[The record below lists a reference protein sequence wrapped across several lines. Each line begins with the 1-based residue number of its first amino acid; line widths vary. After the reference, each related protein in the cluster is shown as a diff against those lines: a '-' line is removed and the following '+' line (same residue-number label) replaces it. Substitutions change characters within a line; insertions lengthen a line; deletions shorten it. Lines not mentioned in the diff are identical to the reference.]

1 MEYLVYARKYRP
13 RTFEDM
19 IGQKAV
25 VQTLQNAIKNNRVA
39 QAYLFSGMR
48 GVGKTTAARILAK
61 ALNCAEGPTPTP
73 CNKCASC
80 LDIDNDRS
88 IDVLEID
95 GASNRGI
102 EDIRSLRESVK
113 YKAMHS
119 RTKIIY
125 IDEVHQITK
134 DGFNAL
140 LKTLEEPPPNT
151 VFIFATTEYNKV
163 LPTIVSRCQHF
174 EFKRVSQREI
184 SAHLGGIAVK
194 EGLTITGYGLGLIAQ
209 ASDGSIRDAQSLLDQ
224 AVSFCGNVIGDPELQ
239 EILGVINR
247 AFYFEF
253 STAVAEEKAEAVF
266 VLTDRVIEA
275 GHDLRHFYKG
285 LIQHF
290 RDLLLIRTVPD
301 PKDLLS
307 FGPEDMAVLK
317 NEAGKASAEEW
328 LRWLQ
333 ALQNAEGGLK
343 FAAHPQIY
351 FESVLV
357 RLCHF
362 KKIIPIRELLAEI
375 EDLKKGDAGQ
385 AEPRRSFPPPP
396 AAMRLPDRP
405 AARPAPKSAPA
416 AGTEPKVSTSAEPKT
431 APAAEPKPSS
441 RPASTPAESAAP
453 GEPLAPRRDPL
464 RDMALNNP
472 SMKLFINKFKGRMGE
487 VDKPAAAKDEEE

>member
-13 RTFEDM
+13 KTFEDM

-61 ALNCAEGPTPTP
+61 ALNCVQGPTPTP
-73 CNKCASC
+73 CNVCESC
-80 LDIDNDRS
+80 REIDDDRS

-102 EDIRSLRESVK
+102 DDIRSLRESVK
-113 YKAMHS
+113 YKALRS

-151 VFIFATTEYNKV
+151 VFIFATTEFNKV
-163 LPTIVSRCQHF
+163 PATIVSRCQHF

-184 SAHLGGIAVK
+184 RNHLSGIAGK
-194 EGLTITGYGLGLIAQ
+194 EGLTISDYGLGLIAQ

-224 AVSFCGNVIGDPELQ
+224 SVSFCGDAIGDPELQ

-247 AFYFEF
+247 ALFFEF
-253 STAVAEEKAEAVF
+253 STAVAEEKADAVF
-266 VLTDRVIEA
+266 ALTDRVIET
-275 GHDLRHFYKG
+275 GHDLRHFYKE
-285 LIQHF
+285 LIRHF
-290 RDLLLIRTVPD
+290 RDLLLVRTVED
-301 PKDLLS
+301 PKNLLP
-307 FGPEDMAVLK
+307 FGAEDMTGLK
-317 NEAGKASAEEW
+317 TEAAKASAEEW

-333 ALQNAEGGLK
+333 ALQNAEAGLK
-343 FAAHPQIY
+343 FAAHPQI
-351 FESVLV
+351 FLETVLV

-362 KKIIPIRELLAEI
+362 KKIISIRDI
-375 EDLKKGDAGQ
+375 LKDVEEMKKSEGGAP
-385 AEPRRSFPPPP
+385 EPRRPIPPPP
-396 AAMRLPDRP
+396 PVMRPPDRP
-405 AARPAPKSAPA
+405 SDRPAPA
-416 AGTEPKVSTSAEPKT
+416 AGPKPALKAAPTI
-431 APAAEPKPSS
+431 PAAESKSPAPKALAPDE
-441 RPASTPAESAAP
+441 PAVPAEPATF
-453 GEPLAPRRDPL
+453 RRDPL
-464 RDMALNNP
+464 REMALKDP
-472 SMKLFINKFKGRMGE
+472 SVMLFVNKLKGRMGV
-487 VDKPAAAKDEEE
+487 VDGPVSVKDEEE

>member
-13 RTFEDM
+13 KTFEDM

-224 AVSFCGNVIGDPELQ
+224 AVSFCGNVIGDAELQ

-253 STAVAEEKAEAVF
+253 STAVAEEKADAVF

-307 FGPEDMAVLK
+307 FGPEDMAALK
-317 NEAGKASAEEW
+317 NEAGKASPEEW

-351 FESVLV
+351 FESILV

-375 EDLKKGDAGQ
+375 EELRKGDAGP
-385 AEPRRSFPPPP
+385 AEPRRPVPPPP
-396 AAMRLPDRP
+396 AAMRPPDRP
-405 AARPAPKSAPA
+405 ASRPAEPRPAPKGAPA
-416 AGTEPKVSTSAEPKT
+416 SVRESPAP
-431 APAAEPKPSS
+431 PAAESKPAS
-441 RPASTPAESAAP
+441 RPESPPAESVSP
-453 GEPLAPRRDPL
+453 DEPLLARRDPL
-464 RDMALNNP
+464 RDMAFNNP
-472 SMKLFINKFKGRMGE
+472 SIKLFINKFKGRMGE
-487 VDKPAAAKDEEE
+487 VDKPAPAKDEEE